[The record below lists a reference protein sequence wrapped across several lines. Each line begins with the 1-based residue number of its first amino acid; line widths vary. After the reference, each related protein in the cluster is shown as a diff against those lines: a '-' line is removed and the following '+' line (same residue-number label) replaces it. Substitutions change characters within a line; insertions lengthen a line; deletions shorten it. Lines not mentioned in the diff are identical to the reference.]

1 MRVIHSQPQIRI
13 GDVIRNAVL
22 FNFMNWSG
30 GLMAT
35 DYLLEAVEHL
45 FILLDEREIKYLL
58 VGGIALLQYVR
69 GRNTEDIGL
78 IIAASSLNK
87 LPELQLISQD
97 LNFARAEFNG
107 LQIDFLLTRNQLFKK
122 VQRDYATVRPFAEQ
136 SIPCATVEG
145 LLLLKMYALPSLY
158 RQFDFT
164 RVGLYENDIATLI
177 QNYQPS
183 IEPLFKQLA
192 LHLSKTDLAEVRHI
206 IDDIEKRISRFQRG
220 FGKK

>member
-1 MRVIHSQPQIRI
+1 MRVIHSQPKICI
-13 GDVIRNAVL
+13 GDVIRNAVV

-45 FILLDEREIKYLL
+45 FILLDEREIEYLL
-58 VGGIALLQYVR
+58 VRGIALLQYVR
-69 GRNTEDIGL
+69 GRNTEDINL

-158 RQFDFT
+158 RKFDFT
-164 RVGLYENDIATLI
+164 RVGLYENDIATLM

-183 IEPLFKQLA
+183 IEYLFKQLA

-206 IDDIEKRISRFQRG
+206 IHDIEKRISRFQRG

>member
-1 MRVIHSQPQIRI
+1 
-13 GDVIRNAVL
+13 
-22 FNFMNWSG
+22 
-30 GLMAT
+30 MAT

-45 FILLDEREIKYLL
+45 FILLDEREIEYLL
-58 VGGIALLQYVR
+58 VGDIAQLQYVR
-69 GRNTEDIGL
+69 GRNTEDIDL
-78 IIAASSLNK
+78 IIAASSLNE

-122 VQRDYATVRPFAEQ
+122 VQRDYATVRSFAEQ

-177 QNYQPS
+177 QHYQPPV
-183 IEPLFKQLA
+183 EPLLDQLA
-192 LHLSKTDLAEVRHI
+192 LHLTETDLMSVRDI
-206 IDDIEKRISRFQRG
+206 VEDIEKRIARFRKG
-220 FGKK
+220 FGNKAKQKT